1 MTDVRPTPFRAA
13 RGSAVALVGLLMAL
27 VAHALAGGEVAPGAP
42 TLLASLVVVAGCVL
56 AAGRAWTV
64 GRVVV
69 ALAAVQVVVHGTQWV
84 AGAAGP
90 VDPRLARLATDAPA
104 HRHAADLGLTPTM
117 LVAHLAALSLAAA
130 CWLGS
135 TTPSCA
141 WCTSPG
147 PCWAS
152 RPSRRCCPRR
162 RSRPACCRA
171 ARRVRGAWPC
181 SPRRDEVRPR
191 CPHPPDP
198 RPARPGPD
206 WCVLTRPS
214 TPPTPRCPCRA
225 RP

>member
-69 ALAAVQVVVHGTQWV
+69 ALAAVQLVVHGTQWV

-117 LVAHLAALSLAAA
+117 LVAHLAALSLAAVLLA
-130 CWLGS
+130 RVDDAVLRLVHLARTVLGL
-135 TTPSCA
+135 TPVPA
-141 WCTSPG
+141 VLPSPAQ
-147 PCWAS
+147 PA
-152 RPSRRCCPRR
+152 RLLPR
-162 RSRPACCRA
+162 
-171 ARRVRGAWPC
+171 
-181 SPRRDEVRPR
+181 
-191 CPHPPDP
+191 
-198 RPARPGPD
+198 RPARPRSLALLASPRRGPP
-206 WCVLTRPS
+206 VVPA
-214 TPPTPRCPCRA
+214 PA
-225 RP
+225 